1 MPVCGKNHKTA
12 LSLKRGVQASP
23 HKNHTNDVV
32 FVCVCV
38 FVFIIEVQR
47 TMCCSLK
54 KVLIFLFNV
63 NVLYLPAVII
73 RNIYMQMNV
82 FNQGKLAGI

>member
-1 MPVCGKNHKTA
+1 MGKN
-12 LSLKRGVQASP
+12 LKLLFQRGVQASP
-23 HKNHTNDVV
+23 HENHTNDVV

-63 NVLYLPAVII
+63 NALYLPAVII
-73 RNIYMQMNV
+73 RNIYMQMYV
-82 FNQGKLAGI
+82 LSQGKLAGI